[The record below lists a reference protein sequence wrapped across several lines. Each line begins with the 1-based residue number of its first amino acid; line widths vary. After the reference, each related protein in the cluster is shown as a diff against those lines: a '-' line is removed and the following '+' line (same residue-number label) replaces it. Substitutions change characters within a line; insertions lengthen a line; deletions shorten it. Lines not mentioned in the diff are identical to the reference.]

1 VLRVLLAFLI
11 APVLTAATY
20 TVTNTASSGAGS
32 LAQAVND
39 ANANPGLDTIQFA
52 IPGSPPF
59 TISGGVPL
67 VNDPVNLDAS
77 TQPGFHGAP
86 VVELRPAP
94 LPCTRPPC
102 PSVASGPSGI
112 LSFDHGS
119 EGSTVRGFVLN
130 SSRDAAILSSSEVS
144 ILGNYI
150 GTDVSGM
157 TAMPNR
163 VGVVLVGDNVRLGG
177 TTAADRNVIS
187 GNTES
192 GIELGPSHDAVI
204 SGNYIGTNAA
214 GTSALPN
221 GRDGVET
228 TDFSSLI
235 NLIERPTIS
244 GNVISGNRM
253 EGFLATVPSTSLG
266 LTPMN
271 VHLTGNVIGLD
282 PTRTFAIPNGSDGV
296 FLANYDD
303 SVVSGNVI
311 SGNGRHGI
319 WVYYFDM
326 GRGRLQLTGNT
337 IVGNAQD
344 GLHATAEFLR
354 TFWGATEWP
363 LVAENDIHGNG
374 GNGITADALQQIRRN
389 SIYDNGGLAIGTH
402 AFPDSY
408 GTAQNTAL
416 RRPAIDEA
424 RTAGGQST
432 VRGSLHAFARTTTF
446 AIDVYDNNACDTSGF
461 GEARTYV
468 ASQTVTTDADG
479 NAQFVMNVPQTLH
492 LVTAIATVTAHDDC
506 TQFFRDQLPCPVYSS
521 TSVSNCAL
529 VATSALPAFSP
540 LALALLAAVLATVG
554 ILTAAARP

>member
-1 VLRVLLAFLI
+1 
-11 APVLTAATY
+11 
-20 TVTNTASSGAGS
+20 
-32 LAQAVND
+32 
-39 ANANPGLDTIQFA
+39 
-52 IPGSPPF
+52 
-59 TISGGVPL
+59 
-67 VNDPVNLDAS
+67 
-77 TQPGFHGAP
+77 
-86 VVELRPAP
+86 
-94 LPCTRPPC
+94 
-102 PSVASGPSGI
+102 
-112 LSFDHGS
+112 
-119 EGSTVRGFVLN
+119 VRGFVLN

-157 TAMPNR
+157 TAVPNR
-163 VGVVLVGDNVRLGG
+163 VGVVLVGNNVRLGG

-221 GRDGVET
+221 GRDGIET

-244 GNVISGNRM
+244 GNVISGNRV

-344 GLHATAEFLR
+344 GVHATADFLR
-354 TFWGATEWP
+354 TFYAATTWP
-363 LVAENDIHGNG
+363 SVTENDIHGNG

-389 SIYDNGGLAIGTH
+389 SIYANGALGIATH
-402 AFPDSY
+402 PFPANYS
-408 GTAQNTAL
+408 TTENMAL
-416 RRPAIDEA
+416 RKPTIDEA

-432 VRGSLHAFARTTTF
+432 VRGSLRTFPAETTF
-446 AIDVYDNNACDTSGF
+446 AVDLFDNDVCDSSGF
-461 GEARTYV
+461 GEAHTYI
-468 ASQTVTTDADG
+468 ASQTVLTDANG
-479 NAQFVMNVPQTLH
+479 NAHFEITVPQTLH
-492 LVTAIATVTAHDDC
+492 LVTAIATVTAHVDC
-506 TQFFRDQLPCPVYSS
+506 MTLFSQSLPCPVYSS
-521 TSVSNCAL
+521 TSISNCAL
-529 VATSALPAFSP
+529 VATSALPALSP
-540 LALALLAAVLATVG
+540 LALAILAALLATIGV
-554 ILTAAARP
+554 LTAAARR